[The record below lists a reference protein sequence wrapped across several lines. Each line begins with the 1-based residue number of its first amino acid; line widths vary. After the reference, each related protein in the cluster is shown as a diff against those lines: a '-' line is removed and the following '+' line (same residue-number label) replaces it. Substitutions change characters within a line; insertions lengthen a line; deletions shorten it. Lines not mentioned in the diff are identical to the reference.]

1 MSQAFVARAR
11 PSLGLSPKILWSRL
25 ETRMLLLALLI
36 AAVMSFASPYFLS
49 TSNLLNLLDQSIGI
63 GIVAVGM
70 TFVVLTGGID
80 LSVGSVA
87 GMTGVIFGL
96 AVQSLSL
103 PVAALLAIL
112 AGAGTGLFSGIL
124 VARFRLAAFV
134 VTLGVMSIGRS
145 LAYILSGANAITNI
159 PPALGDFVY
168 SHVLGIR
175 VNTLIMLALYLT
187 AALYLKYTKGGRTI
201 YAIGSNVEAA
211 RAAGLRVLP
220 YSVLP
225 YVISG
230 ALSAV
235 AIILMTGQLLTVD
248 PLAGTSMELDAI
260 APVVIGGA
268 SLYGGRGSV
277 IGTLFGVAIM
287 VMIRNGLNLLQISPF
302 WQGSAVGGIII
313 VAVLAGTL
321 LGQRNRR

>member
-1 MSQAFVARAR
+1 
-11 PSLGLSPKILWSRL
+11 
-25 ETRMLLLALLI
+25 MLLLALLI

>member
-1 MSQAFVARAR
+1 
-11 PSLGLSPKILWSRL
+11 
-25 ETRMLLLALLI
+25 MLLLALLI

-49 TSNLLNLLDQSIGI
+49 TSTLLNLLDQSIGI

-159 PPALGDFVY
+159 PPALGDLVY